1 MLVSEVR
8 WHVRFTSKSGHW
20 GDGWD
25 VRFVPIAD
33 LSALAKV
40 RKFLAGNNKTKVNI
54 GA

>member
-1 MLVSEVR
+1 MFAFPPKADIPGGNQ
-8 WHVRFTSKSGHW
+8 HVC
-20 GDGWD
+20 
-25 VRFVPIAD
+25 FVPIAD